1 MYLTRPTQMCWICG
15 KAVTPETLTR
25 DEHGS
30 TVHSRCYEAKLALAA
45 ASLGALKIPPTTVG
59 PSSLIMFSDP
69 GKDATS
75 LSLLKTG
82 TD

>member
-15 KAVTPETLTR
+15 KAVSAETFKT

-45 ASLGALKIPPTTVG
+45 ASLGAPKIPPTTLG
-59 PSSLIMFSDP
+59 R
-69 GKDATS
+69 TS
-75 LSLLKTG
+75 LMGFSPLSFLKTG
-82 TD
+82 TE

>member
-15 KAVTPETLTR
+15 KAVTPETFKT

-45 ASLGALKIPPTTVG
+45 ASLAAHKIRSTTLTRG
-59 PSSLIMFSDP
+59 SFSVLSQRKEP
-69 GKDATS
+69 TS
-75 LSLLKTG
+75 LSFLKTG
-82 TD
+82 TG

>member
-1 MYLTRPTQMCWICG
+1 MCWICG
-15 KAVTPETLTR
+15 KAVTPETFKR

-45 ASLGALKIPPTTVG
+45 ASLGAHKMPSGTLG
-59 PSSLIMFSDP
+59 RSSLAAFSQS

-75 LSLLKTG
+75 RAS
-82 TD
+82 